1 MAVNAS
7 ATAGE
12 HSGSG
17 HFFPPKNHQC
27 QDAQLKKLL
36 CRMPSKINDND
47 FKQDFHLQSSSTNMI
62 PTLSS
67 SAKNISK
74 VKIDKST

>member
-1 MAVNAS
+1 
-7 ATAGE
+7 
-12 HSGSG
+12 
-17 HFFPPKNHQC
+17 
-27 QDAQLKKLL
+27 
-36 CRMPSKINDND
+36 MPSKINDND

-74 VKIDKST
+74 VIFNSTSVANPLPLDEKGRSMSNYLIIFNLIHS